1 MSNRI
6 RTVWMREAAYGIENS
21 FPATCSLI
29 IEAAQEIDDL
39 RDRIDALER
48 DLARRPLPMRSQGER
63 AALRVARIITTY
75 EGPK

>member
-1 MSNRI
+1 MSGRL
-6 RTVWMREAAYGIENS
+6 RTVWLRDAAYDIENS

-39 RDRIDALER
+39 RDHIETLER